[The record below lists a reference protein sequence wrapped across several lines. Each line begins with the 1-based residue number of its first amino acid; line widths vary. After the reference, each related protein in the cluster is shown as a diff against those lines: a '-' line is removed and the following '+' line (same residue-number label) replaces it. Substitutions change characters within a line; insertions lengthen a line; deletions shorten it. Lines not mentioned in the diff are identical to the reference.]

1 VNNAMKKANVEIA
14 VGIFVLVGIACLVY
28 LAVHLG
34 EMELFS
40 GGYEVSADFDN
51 ISGLKVGASVEIA
64 GVGVG
69 RVEQITMTPD
79 NRARLLLKLSP
90 DLVLKED
97 TIASIRTKGIIGDKF
112 VKLSMGNSEKVI
124 PRGGKIHDTES
135 AVELE
140 ELIAKF
146 IHGKV

>member
-1 VNNAMKKANVEIA
+1 MKKASVEVS
-14 VGIFVLVGIACLVY
+14 VGIFVLMGIACLVY

-40 GGYEVSADFDN
+40 RGYQVSADFDN
-51 ISGLKVGASVEIA
+51 ISGLKVGAPVEVA
-64 GVGVG
+64 GVDVG
-69 RVEQITMTPD
+69 RVEQITITPG
-79 NRARLLLKLSP
+79 NRARLILKISP
-90 DLVLKED
+90 DLILKED

-112 VKLSMGNSEKVI
+112 VKLSMGNSEKTI
-124 PRGGKIHDTES
+124 SPGGKIHDTES
-135 AVELE
+135 SVELE

>member
-1 VNNAMKKANVEIA
+1 MKKANVEIS
-14 VGIFVLVGIACLVY
+14 VGIFVLAGLACLVY
-28 LAVHLG
+28 LALHLG

-40 GGYEVSADFDN
+40 SGYEVSADFDN
-51 ISGLKVGASVEIA
+51 ISGLKVGASVEVA
-64 GVGVG
+64 GVDVG
-69 RVEQITMTPD
+69 RVEQITITPG
-79 NRARLLLKLSP
+79 NRARLLFKVSPGLILK
-90 DLVLKED
+90 DD

-112 VKLSMGNSEKVI
+112 VKLSMGSSEKTI
-124 PRGGKIHDTES
+124 PPGGTIHDTES

>member
-1 VNNAMKKANVEIA
+1 MKRANEEIA
-14 VGIFVLVGIACLVY
+14 VGIFVLAGIACLVY

-40 GGYEVSADFDN
+40 RGWQVTADFDN
-51 ISGLKVGASVEIA
+51 VSGLKVGASVELA
-64 GVGVG
+64 GVDVG
-69 RVEQITMTPD
+69 RVEKIGITPD
-79 NRARLLLKLSP
+79 DRARVVLKLEP
-90 DLVLKED
+90 GLTLKND

-112 VKLSMGNSEKVI
+112 IKLSMGSSEKTI
-124 PRGGKIHDTES
+124 SPGGKIHDTES